1 MLHNSIVNTLSLKK
15 DEGVLSEKKT
25 IAPDED
31 VEEFCFV
38 LSKEEMMRR
47 SWKKLLAFTLAL
59 FMLLPGTAL
68 AGTDLLEEKHQ
79 SEEALEA
86 TKAAPLDAVKA
97 ERGEPNTNTSHTF
110 VVSKKK
116 KNDPNAKEEVIQEF
130 DQLKDCYPFFSD
142 ADRAKYVYYITMLKD
157 YDLDYM
163 DHVQQVIENIDMVFR
178 SPEGEPHTM
187 TIGLVDAIFQTGSNS
202 SIRLENV
209 IIDAKNGGSV
219 AHIAGTNSVFTV
231 GKGTTLRNFTGRKKT
246 GENLYLSILG
256 VSDTATLNI
265 EAGSTI
271 ENNKSIVTGGVIS
284 THPGATVNIK
294 GGTFKNN
301 TAPGGS
307 VLSANGK
314 NCVVTISGGTFI
326 DNSATSNGGVI
337 WAYDQSTLRISGGE
351 FEKNRSTSKGG
362 VVFADATSQ
371 ITIGKANFNN
381 NAAVSGGAL
390 YLKNGA
396 TISNAM
402 FNSNYASSQGGGIYL
417 SAGNLSLDNST
428 LNQNQAKSGGG
439 ALFIAHNGK
448 GETKIKK
455 STFEENGSPY
465 GGGIYQGINTKLN
478 VSDSS
483 FNKNEAAYGAG
494 LYAASYK
501 FDPKLTNLAIETS
514 TFSENQCFKGGGVFT
529 GIPTSIKK
537 STFTKNEAILA
548 KGDDKNNPHSSGVGG
563 AINVMDQKTT
573 VEESIFKENKAYG
586 SGGAIGI
593 NGWKRGDDGKINSV
607 KPDIAVHITKNSKFL
622 NNTVQV
628 GQGGA
633 IYVNPYGPVSKDKLT
648 GIWESPITD
657 KNAYKPLTTDNT
669 TLFTGNKSDEGLFVP
684 PSNYKDYAA
693 KLAFDA
699 NSDVQHG
706 VLSVRSLLNNY
717 DVNYKNPNQVFVTF
731 DANGG
736 QFADKTAKTV
746 KPAIKGEKINLI
758 TAPTKDGFTFN
769 GWNTKADGKGTKVD
783 ANTVVQADLTVFAQ
797 WKKVESKPDPKP
809 DPKPTYPILRIVKID
824 GDGNRITLPV
834 TFKITDKDLPMLSQQ
849 VTTNGKGVAEVHY
862 LTSGDYSLS
871 ENKTPDGYIPLDK
884 PLSFSVTDGKLIRY
898 NNDYVRTI
906 YVTNNKKTTPE
917 NPSNTDI
924 TTIGGK
930 DRKDVATNISKN
942 YFGAAKK
949 IIVVQDMAYADS
961 MSAMNVSQGRY
972 PILYVGKDT
981 LYDETKQEI
990 LRTHRDEI
998 IVMGGVNTISNK
1010 VYKELVALSDAKV
1023 TRVDGVDRYEV
1034 NRNSVVRYMPKSAKA
1049 VVASG
1054 MFYMDALSSV
1064 PYAHQMQ
1071 APIVLV
1077 TKNTVPPVIADL
1089 LSKQMKDA
1097 IIVGGA
1103 NTIAPQNKANLEAL
1117 LGKTIERITGADR
1130 YAVSA
1135 NVSNRLVKVED
1146 AIVTSGEKWSD
1157 ALVAGP
1163 LAQKRNAP
1171 VLLTAK
1177 KSLPS
1182 PIVAYLDTHKNLK
1195 SLITVGG
1202 SASIGEGV
1210 RTQLKALFPVVM
1222 KEK

>member
-1 MLHNSIVNTLSLKK
+1 
-15 DEGVLSEKKT
+15 
-25 IAPDED
+25 
-31 VEEFCFV
+31 
-38 LSKEEMMRR
+38 MRNA
-47 SWKKLLAFTLAL
+47 WKKLLAFTLAL
-59 FMLLPGTAL
+59 VLLLPNMAMAESGFS
-68 AGTDLLEEKHQ
+68 DVRKKSEDVLEEKKASPSNSVRAQ
-79 SEEALEA
+79 RQQAA
-86 TKAAPLDAVKA
+86 RTPAVTQPFTVTKYPL
-97 ERGEPNTNTSHTF
+97 GQPN
-110 VVSKKK
+110 
-116 KNDPNAKEEVIQEF
+116 EEVKVG
-130 DQLKDCYPFFSD
+130 DYGSLYDALTNCKDMD
-142 ADRAKYVYYITMLKD
+142 ASNQYVVTLNRD
-157 YDLDYM
+157 YDIPEDEMVWTRKGVHILLRSAQGEQFTLKRKGTRQICALDSQANM
-163 DHVQQVIENIDMVFR
+163 RI
-178 SPEGEPHTM
+178 
-187 TIGLVDAIFQTGSNS
+187 
-202 SIRLENV
+202 ENV
-209 IIDAKNGGSV
+209 ILDGNGDGQGFFIAGGSV
-219 AHIAGTNSVFTV
+219 MTL
-231 GKGTTLRNFTGRKKT
+231 GKGTVVQNFMAIPRYDGSAFY
-246 GENLYLSILG
+246 LYPDSNA
-256 VSDTATLNI
+256 VLNI
-265 EAGSTI
+265 EEGVLVQ
-271 ENNKSIVTGGVIS
+271 NNTTSNDRTNAVGVIEARVG
-284 THPGATVNIK
+284 TTVNIS

-301 TAPGGS
+301 KSAK
-307 VLSANGK
+307 ANGGVLIAQGTL
-314 NCVVTISGGTFI
+314 NITGGTFEGNGAAKNAGVI
-326 DNSATSNGGVI
+326 WIGNQCKATIENATFKENKSPNGSGGVI
-337 WAYDQSTLRISGGE
+337 YAANDVTIKNCSFQNNVAKWGGAIIAYKKLTVENCR
-351 FEKNRSTSKGG
+351 FTSNKTQNGKGG
-362 VVFADATSQ
+362 AIYMAPNGKITAKNATFTQNSAPIGGAVFVSKWSEDSKLSDCTFLENLAADQGGAVNSFGKISIENSKFSKNGSQNTTYGGALCFFGGTDFNVNHCEIQENTAQLGGGIFDMGGTLTVKDTTLKENTAQEIANGDAYENGIGGAILSLKDQIGNTSSKMSLENC
-371 ITIGKANFNN
+371 TIQNNKAR
-381 NAAVSGGAL
+381 NAAGVLIAAGTADIQGTEFNGNDTTASKESKEKQTAGAL
-390 YLKNGA
+390 YLGEEA
-396 TISNAM
+396 TVTIQ
-402 FNSNYASSQGGGIYL
+402 NSSKFI
-417 SAGNLSLDNST
+417 GN
-428 LNQNQAKSGGG
+428 KSG
-439 ALFIAHNGK
+439 L
-448 GETKIKK
+448 
-455 STFEENGSPY
+455 
-465 GGGIYQGINTKLN
+465 
-478 VSDSS
+478 
-483 FNKNEAAYGAG
+483 
-494 LYAASYK
+494 
-501 FDPKLTNLAIETS
+501 
-514 TFSENQCFKGGGVFT
+514 
-529 GIPTSIKK
+529 
-537 STFTKNEAILA
+537 
-548 KGDDKNNPHSSGVGG
+548 GG
-563 AINVMDQKTT
+563 AIFDAALDYNDPVDTT
-573 VEESIFKENKAYG
+573 KYQNLTI
-586 SGGAIGI
+586 
-593 NGWKRGDDGKINSV
+593 DG
-607 KPDIAVHITKNSKFL
+607 
-622 NNTVQV
+622 TV
-628 GQGGA
+628 
-633 IYVNPYGPVSKDKLT
+633 LF
-648 GIWESPITD
+648 
-657 KNAYKPLTTDNT
+657 TDNVAT
-669 TLFTGNKSDEGLFVP
+669 TGLAVP

-706 VLSVRSLLNNY
+706 VLSVKSLLNNY
-717 DVNYKNPNQVFVTF
+717 DVNYKNPNQVVVTF

-783 ANTVVQADLTVFAQ
+783 ANTVVQDDLTVFAQ
-797 WKKVESKPDPKP
+797 WKKVESKP

-849 VTTNGKGVAEVHY
+849 VTTNDKGVAEVHY

-871 ENKTPDGYIPLDK
+871 EIKTPDGYIPLDK
-884 PLSFSVTDGKLIRY
+884 PLSFSVTDGKRIRY

-1034 NRNSVVRYMPKSAKA
+1034 NRNSVVRYMPKSTKA

-1054 MFYMDALSSV
+1054 MLYMDALSSV

-1135 NVSNRLVKVED
+1135 NVSNRLVKVEN

-1157 ALVAGP
+1157 ALVAGS

-1210 RTQLKALFPVVM
+1210 RTQLKALFPVVR